1 MSVTFKASLETTIS
15 QIIMLNCLRYVVR
28 KFRSANSQ
36 LKAFCATTICYTNA
50 LGNPLI
56 SIGASCTFGRGVS
69 LIATDGGSILLGC
82 RVSLADG
89 VQIVTQGGRIDI
101 KDDVF
106 IGVGSIIV
114 SRESVEIGRD
124 SLIAEYV
131 VIRDQDHRTD
141 ARPLRLAGFNSSPI
155 RIGNDVWIGCKAT
168 VLRGSSIGDRCV
180 IGAHA
185 LVKSTIPEDMLAVG
199 VPARVIR
206 SGREIR

>member
-1 MSVTFKASLETTIS
+1 MDYCFIFFRKLQSA
-15 QIIMLNCLRYVVR
+15 VVH
-28 KFRSANSQ
+28 FSDWIFTVWCY
-36 LKAFCATTICYTNA
+36 LKAFC
-50 LGNPLI
+50 NPAI
-56 SIGASCTFGRGVS
+56 SIASNCSFARGVK
-69 LIATDGGSILLGC
+69 LQATDGGSISLGC

-206 SGREIR
+206 SRREIR